1 MFSSLLGE
9 IWYKWFY
16 KQHGLL
22 SDDAHRSCFLLFSA
36 KHWCRGCYIY
46 TVSGNE
52 AGSFQTWQSSTQNRI
67 GDKNWQVGSVIT
79 LVFCFEYQS
88 DLPFR
93 YKTDKMRSAPCQLLV
108 ICVIV
113 CAALD
118 NGNVVCLFVFF
129 QIQSSYRVYVC
140 LNSEMLYRF
149 YVMYFVC
156 QQRNSFG
163 TTISV

>member
-1 MFSSLLGE
+1 MMPIVPVSCCSLRN
-9 IWYKWFY
+9 IDAVVVTY
-16 KQHGLL
+16 KQ
-22 SDDAHRSCFLLFSA
+22 
-36 KHWCRGCYIY
+36 Y
-46 TVSGNE
+46 VSGNE
-52 AGSFQTWQSSTQNRI
+52 AGSFQTLQTSTQNALI

-79 LVFCFEYQS
+79 LVFCFAYQS

-93 YKTDKMRSAPCQLLV
+93 YRMDKMRSAPCQLLV

-156 QQRNSFG
+156 QQCNSFR

>member
-1 MFSSLLGE
+1 MNTCSCPWTLYMFSSVLGE

-36 KHWCRGCYIY
+36 KHWCRDCYIY

-52 AGSFQTWQSSTQNRI
+52 AGSFQTLQTSTQNALI

-79 LVFCFEYQS
+79 LVLCFAYQS

-93 YKTDKMRSAPCQLLV
+93 YRMDKMRSAPCQLLV

-118 NGNVVCLFVFF
+118 NGNVVCVFF
-129 QIQSSYRVYVC
+129 FKSNRHIVY
-140 LNSEMLYRF
+140 M
-149 YVMYFVC
+149 YV
-156 QQRNSFG
+156 
-163 TTISV
+163 